1 MNNQD
6 LQFEHHFFAGWYPA
20 RDFIAAVELPRVLH
34 RTSVNM
40 LPNTERPHL
49 VITRIE
55 TPQEIQRR
63 EAEEIE

>member
-6 LQFEHHFFAGWYPA
+6 LQFEYHSFAGFIIA
-20 RDFIAAVELPRVLH
+20 RDFAAAVTLPRVLH
-34 RTSVNM
+34 RFTTNM
-40 LPNTERPHL
+40 LPNTERPHS

-63 EAEEIE
+63 EAEENE